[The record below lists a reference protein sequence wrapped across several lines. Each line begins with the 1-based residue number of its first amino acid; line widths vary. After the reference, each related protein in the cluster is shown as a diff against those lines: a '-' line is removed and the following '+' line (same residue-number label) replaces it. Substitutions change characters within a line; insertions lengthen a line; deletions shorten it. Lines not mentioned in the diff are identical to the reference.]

1 MAGGEGGFS
10 TKAMGF
16 DKKEVNEYIANL
28 NQRMKEIEA
37 DKKTN
42 DEKTQKALKAAQE
55 ADGKIKAIKDES
67 DKKIA
72 DLELQLKTERRN
84 EENLLIQIDDLKRKL
99 KQSNSSGGSSA
110 KGSDKAATAA
120 AEKKAAE
127 IVASANATAK
137 EIVEKANKTARDT
150 VESAKATATKMV
162 SDAQGA
168 GGGGNVKGLDE
179 FMGVLNNFMSKVTNG
194 VNEVNQKASELLGA
208 KSAEPVTVPDFSNI
222 AAPQAEAPA
231 AEPAPKPAKAKKTQ
245 EPAPVKNDLT
255 DDLFAAFD
263 DDNSDNSD
271 MSDDFDM
278 ITEVRPLDDPAEAP
292 GAVVLEE
299 FDLSNLSNGLDE
311 FEEPVSEVKPIEEKK
326 NATSELSQEF
336 ETQILAQTANSNML
350 KNELDDDILA
360 AVKQQEEQF
369 AVKPSD
375 DISDLDMDAAE
386 DDDPLAAMLKQAELT
401 FGSSAADTPAKEEEP
416 EESDPEEKVDDSNPW
431 AALQN
436 ELFAM
441 EKTGDFGESEA
452 DSSGSSADPAA
463 PSADDSNIW
472 DFGESDN
479 SNSDDD
485 MGMSSDLFGGF

>member
-278 ITEVRPLDDPAEAP
+278 ITEVQPLDDPAEAP